1 VNFLGVLRDL
11 ARAEVDFIVVGGV
24 ASVLQGAG
32 HTTFD
37 LVLVHSR
44 ERGNRERLHALLAK
58 LQARYREHL
67 PKDLR
72 PMPEDLDSDGHLL
85 LLTEHG
91 PLDLLGR
98 IEGGAGFDELEPCS
112 DWMEIGEGLRVRVL
126 KLEEIIRRKESSGR
140 EKDREQLPL
149 LRRVLEERDEGPGSG

>member
-1 VNFLGVLRDL
+1 MNFLGVLRDL
-11 ARAEVDFIVVGGV
+11 ARERIDFIVVGGV

-37 LVLVHSR
+37 LDLVHSR
-44 ERGNRERLHALLAK
+44 ERGNRERLHALLVK

-72 PMPEDLDSDGHLL
+72 PALEDLDSDGHLL

-98 IEGGAGFDELEPCS
+98 IEGDAGFGELEPCS

-126 KLEEIIRRKESSGR
+126 KLEEIIRRKERSGR

-149 LRRVLEERDEGPGSG
+149 LRRTLEERRRE